1 MPESLEFPIQI
12 KGTVNNENQEIN
24 KNPRQRT
31 YQKSTKIFNW
41 RERERE
47 REDPMTEM
55 MGKVR
60 EEELGCGAADDQV
73 GEESKKMEEKIRLR
87 DHSV

>member
-1 MPESLEFPIQI
+1 MKI
-12 KGTVNNENQEIN
+12 K
-24 KNPRQRT
+24 
-31 YQKSTKIFNW
+31 KSTKIQGKELTKKVLKYSIGE

-47 REDPMTEM
+47 REYPMKEM

>member
-1 MPESLEFPIQI
+1 MKI
-12 KGTVNNENQEIN
+12 K
-24 KNPRQRT
+24 
-31 YQKSTKIFNW
+31 KSTKIQGKELTKKVLKYSIG
-41 RERERE
+41 ERERE
-47 REDPMTEM
+47 REYPMKEM

>member
-1 MPESLEFPIQI
+1 LE
-12 KGTVNNENQEIN
+12 
-24 KNPRQRT
+24 
-31 YQKSTKIFNW
+31 

-47 REDPMTEM
+47 REREYPMKEM

>member
-41 RERERE
+41 RERER
-47 REDPMTEM
+47 DYPMKEM
-55 MGKVR
+55 MVKVR